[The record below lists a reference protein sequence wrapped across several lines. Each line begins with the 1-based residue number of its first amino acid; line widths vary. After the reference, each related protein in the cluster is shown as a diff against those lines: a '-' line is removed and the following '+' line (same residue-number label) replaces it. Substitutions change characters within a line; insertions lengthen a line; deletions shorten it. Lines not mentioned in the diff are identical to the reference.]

1 MIYSENASSM
11 VLGALLKNAQLINNP
26 KYPLCKADFEPVR
39 FHKGI
44 YVCIAK
50 LAKEGVVECS
60 GIEIENVSKDNPAL
74 YNVLIDNDYLDFV
87 EQTKELAN
95 VDSFETFY
103 NKVRK
108 LSLLR
113 DLKESGKDISPWY
126 DEIEEREKENFTISD
141 ILTDID
147 KTSDEL
153 RNKYDINYVR
163 SEMMAGEDTEGLL
176 AQFEETPSFGCDLSG
191 DFITTICRGFNR
203 GHLLLRGSPS
213 STGKS
218 RMAVADLMAVGALQT
233 WDEKFKDFIDNPNYQ
248 SPTLFIHTEMA
259 TREQINPMFLANVSG
274 VDYSKIIDGNYSKEE
289 RLRILK
295 AGEILEKSNIRL
307 SYMPEFDTKRIEEK
321 ISECVRNLDIH
332 YMVFDY
338 VQLNSSLSREFK
350 NSYGT
355 SVRPDMAIAGLVTDL
370 KDYSEKY
377 NVGILTMTQLNTS
390 YKEKDFPDNGCFAG
404 ASAMVDK
411 TDFASIVLKTS
422 EKPKTLKKV
431 EGYDIRKGFG
441 SNNDKINICEYIV
454 KSRFKSIT
462 ADKIKVFSYLDRGKC
477 RRYDRFCTDEND
489 DIIDIPIVKRGDF
502 YGKEQ
507 EF

>member
-60 GIEIENVSKDNPAL
+60 GIEIENVSKDTPAL

-147 KTSDEL
+147 RTSDEL
-153 RNKYDINYVR
+153 RNKYDINFVR
-163 SEMMAGEDTEGLL
+163 SEMYAGDDTEELL
-176 AQFEETPSFGCDLSG
+176 SRFEEDPSFGADLSG
-191 DFITTICRGFNR
+191 DYLNTICRGWSR
-203 GHLLLRGSPS
+203 GQLLIRGSVS
-213 STGKS
+213 GGGKTRTS
-218 RMAVADLMAVGALQT
+218 VSDLMSVGALQQYNEEF
-233 WDEKFKDFIDNPNYQ
+233 DDFIDNGNYQ
-248 SPTLFIHTEMA
+248 GHTLFIHTEMD
-259 TREQINPMFLANVSG
+259 TETQINPMFLANVSG
-274 VDYSKIIDGNYSKEE
+274 VSYTKIIDGSYTKEE
-289 RLRILK
+289 RNRILK
-295 AGEILEKSNIRL
+295 AGEILKQSQVML
-307 SYMPEFDTKRIEEK
+307 CYMPDFNGARLEQK
-321 ISECVRNLDIH
+321 IAECVRNNDIR

-338 VQLNSSLSREFK
+338 IQLNSSLSNEFK

-355 SVRPDMAIAGLVTDL
+355 SVRPDMAIAGLAVQL
-370 KDYSEKY
+370 KEYAERY
-377 NVGILTMTQLNTS
+377 NIGILSMSQLNRS
-390 YKEKDFPDNGCFAG
+390 YTEKEFMDNGCLAG
-404 ASAMVDK
+404 SSAMVDK
-411 TDFASIVLKTS
+411 SDFTSIVLKAHER
-422 EKPKTLKKV
+422 EKAYKRIEPFLSK
-431 EGYDIRKGFG
+431 KGF
-441 SNNDKINICEYIV
+441 SNVKDGDVNICEYVI
-454 KSRFKSIT
+454 KARFKSVGV
-462 ADKIKVFSYLDRGKC
+462 DKLKVWSYLDYGLC
-477 RRYDRFCTDEND
+477 RRVDRLVTNEND
-489 DIIDIPIVKRGDF
+489 EIIDIPIVKRGN
-502 YGKEQ
+502 
-507 EF
+507 